1 MKAFYCIL
9 SVVLGVFFISGCA
22 QINRDNLRYSAVKR
36 GYEVYKV
43 ENKDSLVAAEEHN
56 KKAIELYKEHLKA
69 YRERSIDEK
78 EGNKVDK
85 QQKDASQ
92 NVDKKVKDEKEKE
105 KPTKFTAGEKINAGN
120 KINIVPPSQGNE
132 SKNEQKISPSAIF
145 SYSDRSDI
153 EIFWP
158 KDFLVK
164 AIDSNS
170 KLDDNSIPE
179 LLRALS
185 STASIAQMRD
195 LLTEPSFPALLPI
208 ERNVELGCLPPPDS
222 AAFEAVSKLSANLKQ
237 QGIEVGVSG
246 EFASS
251 VVKLFEESE
260 RTLFLQYALFR
271 LCEMSVNAP
280 SEFRNVYPVII
291 HDIVRRTAEMNQ
303 FATIE
308 AEKRKVEEEKTK
320 QLQLQIEIQKTKPD
334 KESLY
339 QQCIKTK
346 LFSGLS
352 ENDKIISEC
361 KKLIESK

>member
-1 MKAFYCIL
+1 
-9 SVVLGVFFISGCA
+9 V
-22 QINRDNLRYSAVKR
+22 N
-36 GYEVYKV
+36 E
-43 ENKDSLVAAEEHN
+43 DSLTAAEKHN
-56 KKAIELYKEHLKA
+56 KEAIELYKKHLKA

-92 NVDKKVKDEKEKE
+92 NVDKKDMGEKGEKKEAAKDRTPNKIFVSD
-105 KPTKFTAGEKINAGN
+105 TKFPGSVITQ
-120 KINIVPPSQGNE
+120 PS
-132 SKNEQKISPSAIF
+132 SPSNDSEKKPKILA
-145 SYSDRSDI
+145 SPSSCSDSSDM

-222 AAFEAVSKLSANLKQ
+222 AAFEAVSKLSASLKQ

-260 RTLFLQYALFR
+260 RTLFLEYALFR
-271 LCEMSVNAP
+271 LC
-280 SEFRNVYPVII
+280 
-291 HDIVRRTAEMNQ
+291 
-303 FATIE
+303 
-308 AEKRKVEEEKTK
+308 
-320 QLQLQIEIQKTKPD
+320 
-334 KESLY
+334 
-339 QQCIKTK
+339 
-346 LFSGLS
+346 
-352 ENDKIISEC
+352 
-361 KKLIESK
+361 